1 MKYAPILI
9 PTLCR
14 DDKFVRCVESLR
26 KNSWAK
32 YTAVYIALDYPAKK
46 SHWEGYK
53 KICEYLEQD
62 FPEFAEMHVV
72 KRTHNYGSC
81 ENVNDLRNTIFE
93 TWDRY
98 IYTDDDMEF
107 SPNFLEYIDKTM
119 ELYDNN
125 PDVIAVCGYSYP
137 LKWDVSEKSNIFEST
152 IACFMWGTGFWRD
165 KYLPIRQT
173 LRDGVLRREY
183 ATGNRRFWKEKL
195 IDARYIDFIGLG
207 VSDEK
212 GLLDDSSDVSI
223 STYMELYDKYAIIP
237 VLSKARNYGFDG
249 TGLYCQDIKE
259 YSFNSSQYNYIMQ
272 EIDENSSFEPRPD
285 ISKHE
290 KINKKMWNE
299 FDCRPNMVERVIT
312 TEGKHLF
319 RIFFGDKT
327 YQKLKMLVK
336 C

>member
-107 SPNFLEYIDKTM
+107 CM
-119 ELYDNN
+119 
-125 PDVIAVCGYSYP
+125 
-137 LKWDVSEKSNIFEST
+137 T
-152 IACFMWGTGFWRD
+152 IIQM
-165 KYLPIRQT
+165 
-173 LRDGVLRREY
+173 
-183 ATGNRRFWKEKL
+183 
-195 IDARYIDFIGLG
+195 
-207 VSDEK
+207 
-212 GLLDDSSDVSI
+212 
-223 STYMELYDKYAIIP
+223 
-237 VLSKARNYGFDG
+237 
-249 TGLYCQDIKE
+249 
-259 YSFNSSQYNYIMQ
+259 
-272 EIDENSSFEPRPD
+272 
-285 ISKHE
+285 
-290 KINKKMWNE
+290 
-299 FDCRPNMVERVIT
+299 
-312 TEGKHLF
+312 
-319 RIFFGDKT
+319 
-327 YQKLKMLVK
+327 
-336 C
+336 